1 MSALEQVIESCEN
14 LGNVLIPNGNVFFD
28 SNTIEKCRSLK
39 TTKDKNQEK
48 NLQNL
53 EEKIFGTQRK
63 TRKEKYNNQR
73 TEILKRYE
81 TVVENIDD
89 VLKRYKNNE
98 ITKSEFDMI
107 YKKYQQ
113 NVEEIVKDIE
123 QFRSELYSNTNKG
136 HSKSEEIQYK
146 SLVNLLYKKSSLTK
160 TKEEGALLYNTAE
173 TRLNQIEIEFNKTQ
187 GKYRRNLLMFLCI
200 AVFNIILLLWVLFSN
215 SNI

>member
-48 NLQNL
+48 NLQKL

-81 TVVENIDD
+81 TVVENIDNILLD
-89 VLKRYKNNE
+89 HKSK
-98 ITKSEFDMI
+98 TKSRFEGHNT
-107 YKKYQQ
+107 YSEKLK
-113 NVEEIVKDIE
+113 
-123 QFRSELYSNTNKG
+123 QFELNK
-136 HSKSEEIQYK
+136 
-146 SLVNLLYKKSSLTK
+146 L
-160 TKEEGALLYNTAE
+160 
-173 TRLNQIEIEFNKTQ
+173 
-187 GKYRRNLLMFLCI
+187 
-200 AVFNIILLLWVLFSN
+200 
-215 SNI
+215 